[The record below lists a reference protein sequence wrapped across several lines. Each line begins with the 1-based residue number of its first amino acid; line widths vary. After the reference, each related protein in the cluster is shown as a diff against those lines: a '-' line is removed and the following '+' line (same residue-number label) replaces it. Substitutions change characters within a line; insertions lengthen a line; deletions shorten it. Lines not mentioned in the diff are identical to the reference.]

1 MKFHLKLII
10 KLFLNQ
16 KKKLDLYENYNNE
29 FYKLVNNLKVNKKI
43 KIIDY
48 AVNLQDIIL
57 ESDLSIHMPFS
68 STNIISLFNKKK
80 FFFYDSLNYYKNSY
94 YSKFT
99 DIKFVSKTIN
109 ENFKLIEFY
118 SKMNQLDYEKYIS
131 ECFLET
137 FELSSNKKKVLIK
150 EYL

>member
-1 MKFHLKLII
+1 M
-10 KLFLNQ
+10 
-16 KKKLDLYENYNNE
+16 
-29 FYKLVNNLKVNKKI
+29 VNNLKENNKI

-48 AVNLQDIIL
+48 PVNLQDIIL
-57 ESDLSIHMPFS
+57 ESDLSIHLPFA
-68 STNIISLFNKKK
+68 STSIISLFNKKK

-99 DIKFVSKTIN
+99 DRKFVSKTIN